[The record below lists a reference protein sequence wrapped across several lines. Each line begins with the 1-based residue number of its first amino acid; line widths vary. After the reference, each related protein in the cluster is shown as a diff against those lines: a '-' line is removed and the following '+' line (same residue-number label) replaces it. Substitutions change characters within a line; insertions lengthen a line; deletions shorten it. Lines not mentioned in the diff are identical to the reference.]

1 MLLISWATGETMKVG
16 VLSLGW
22 PPAWAGGET
31 YLYRIVEALNQQEV
45 DAWGITATPAHPDYD
60 NGIEKVI
67 RITPP
72 FAPPKVKDSIRM
84 MFYDEQNT
92 PLKYHAQLDR
102 METWAQMINEEIPED
117 SFDVGIIYV
126 ENLTS
131 INAIDYRE
139 LFGRPFKKLVSIS
152 FDFDYLTILNYEKE
166 TSQTLSLLDVIEA
179 HKDELKS
186 HSNSMLRNLLSRHYN
201 PEMEGIIHLTHFNQ
215 QVVNTVFGT
224 KDHEFVLHP
233 LLEDK
238 WFNEVFTQLKLRRVH
253 APTKVRPEDFVIGIV
268 NPIGKKGVEVMP
280 PVIAQT
286 PYKFRILEGGHQY
299 GDRFLETLQHHYQT
313 TFPERVE
320 MIHYVED
327 IVGFFDSIDA
337 LFMPSMIEG
346 YGQVAH
352 EALMR
357 GIPVLTKR
365 FPTIEEA
372 TMGHALFVE
381 PENYHDSKE
390 WREGLDTIFQH
401 QAYWNAMSYAAS
413 IALKERQEE
422 ETEKFVEFLKNLT
435 EEE

>member
-1 MLLISWATGETMKVG
+1 MKVG

-31 YLYRIVEALNQQEV
+31 YLYRIVEALNTQGV
-45 DAWGITATPAHPDYD
+45 DAWGITATRAHPDYD
-60 NGIEKVI
+60 NGMDKVM
-67 RITPP
+67 RIPPP
-72 FAPPKVKDSIRM
+72 FAPPQVKDSIRM
-84 MFYDEQNT
+84 MFYDENDNV
-92 PLKYHAQLDR
+92 LKYQAQWER
-102 METWAQMINEEIPED
+102 METWAELINDEIPED

-131 INAIDYRE
+131 INAIDYRKM
-139 LFGRPFKKLVSIS
+139 FGRPFKKLVSIS
-152 FDFDYLTILNYEKE
+152 FDFDYLKILNYEKE
-166 TSQTLSLLDVIEA
+166 TSQSLSLLEVIEG
-179 HKDELKS
+179 HREELRS
-186 HSNSMLRNLLSRHYN
+186 HSHSMFRNFLSRHYN
-201 PEMEGIIHLTHFNQ
+201 PEMEGIIHLTNFNQ
-215 QVVNTVFGT
+215 QVVNTVFG
-224 KDHEFVLHP
+224 KKEHEFVLHP

-238 WFNEVFTQLKLRRVH
+238 WFKDGVVSPVKT
-253 APTKVRPEDFVIGIV
+253 TPEDFVVGIV
-268 NPIGKKGVEVMP
+268 NPIWKKGAEVMP

-286 PYKFRILEGGHQY
+286 SYKFRILEGGHQH
-299 GDRFLETLQHHYQT
+299 GEQFLQTLQTHYQT
-313 TFPERVE
+313 TFPDRVE

-337 LFMPSMIEG
+337 LFMPSTIEG

-381 PENYHDSKE
+381 PEQYEDSSK
-390 WREGLDTIFQH
+390 WREGLYTIFKNQD
-401 QAYWNAMSYAAS
+401 YWKAIIYTAALE
-413 IALKERQEE
+413 LKDRQDE